1 MDRRRELKRLIV
13 FLAFAFGITW
23 VVFFAYIFSGN
34 SWNAEGEITP
44 MEQLVCLGMLGPA
57 AAMLLTRYVT
67 REGFAVTGD
76 ASMLLGISFRDKKWI
91 YFVMAMFLPWIY
103 YELGNGL
110 LLLVNQGAFDIGN
123 PSKLGI
129 SDAER
134 GIVFM
139 QPIAAIV
146 SGTIVSFAAF
156 GEEAGWR
163 GYMMPKMVRLWGV
176 KKAVLA
182 GGIIWGMWH
191 WPLTCIGHNFGR
203 DYWGYPFTG
212 LAAVCIM
219 CITMG
224 IILTYVTCRSGSV
237 WPAVIL
243 HAVNNASPSIIQYYI
258 DYDKMTGWR
267 ADAIGLFFTMMLPMI
282 AVSLFMYRR
291 LCKGLMPAGWQEK

>member
-1 MDRRRELKRLIV
+1 MDRKKESGRLFI
-13 FLAFAFGITW
+13 FLALAFGITW
-23 VVFFAYIFSGN
+23 IVFFAYILSGN
-34 SWNAEGEITP
+34 SWNAGGEITP

-67 REGFAVTGD
+67 KEGFAVTGED
-76 ASMLLGISFRDKKWI
+76 SMMLGIRLRNKGWI
-91 YFVMAMFLPWIY
+91 YFLTAMFLPWIY
-103 YELGNGL
+103 YELGNSL
-110 LLLVNQGAFDIGN
+110 LLLVNRSAFDINN
-123 PSKLGI
+123 PAGLGV
-129 SDAER
+129 SEQ

-139 QPIAAIV
+139 QPLAAIV

-163 GYMMPKMVRLWGV
+163 GYMMPKMVRLWGM
-176 KKAVLA
+176 KKAVLI

-212 LAAVCIM
+212 LAAVCVM

-224 IILTYVTCRSGSV
+224 IILTFVTCRSGSI

-243 HAVNNASPSIIQYYI
+243 HAVNNASPSMIQYYI
-258 DYDKMTGWR
+258 NYDKMTGWR

-282 AVSLFMYRR
+282 IVSLFMYRR
-291 LCKGLMPAGWQEK
+291 LCKDLLPVGWQEK

>member
-1 MDRRRELKRLIV
+1 MDRRKELKRLII

-23 VVFFAYIFSGN
+23 TAFFAYILSGN
-34 SWNAEGEITP
+34 SWNAEGAITP

-57 AAMLLTRYVT
+57 GAMLLTRYVT
-67 REGFAVTGD
+67 KEGFTVTGD
-76 ASMLLGISFRDKKWI
+76 SSMLLGISLRDKKWI
-91 YFVMAMFLPWIY
+91 YFVMAMLLPWIY

-110 LLLVNQGAFDIGN
+110 LLLVNQGAFDLGN
-123 PSKLGI
+123 PSKLGL
-129 SDAER
+129 SYEER

-146 SGTIVSFAAF
+146 SGTIVSFAAL

-163 GYMMPKMVRLWGV
+163 GYMMPRMIRLWGV

-182 GGIIWGMWH
+182 GGIIWGIWH

-212 LAAVCIM
+212 LTAVCVM

-224 IILTYVTCRSGSV
+224 IILTYMTYRSGSV

-267 ADAIGLFFTMMLPMI
+267 ADAIGLFFTMMFPMI
-282 AVSLFMYRR
+282 VISLFMYRR
-291 LCKGLMPAGWQEK
+291 LCKGLLPVDWQEK

>member
-1 MDRRRELKRLIV
+1 MDRRKELKRLIV

-23 VVFFAYIFSGN
+23 IVFFAYILSGN
-34 SWNAEGEITP
+34 SWNAEGGIMP

-67 REGFAVTGD
+67 KEGFAVAGD

-91 YFVMAMFLPWIY
+91 YFVMAMLLPWIY

-182 GGIIWGMWH
+182 GGIIWGIWH

-267 ADAIGLFFTMMLPMI
+267 ADTIGLFFTMMLPMI
-282 AVSLFMYRR
+282 VVSLFMYRR
-291 LCKGLMPAGWQEK
+291 LSKGLLPAGWQEK

>member
-1 MDRRRELKRLIV
+1 MVRKKELKRLIV
-13 FLAFAFGITW
+13 YLAFAFGITW
-23 VVFFAYIFSGN
+23 AVFFSYIISGN

-67 REGFAVTGD
+67 KEGFAVKGE
-76 ASMLLGISFRDKKWI
+76 ASMLLGISLRDKKWI

-110 LLLVNQGAFDIGN
+110 LLIVNQGAFDIGN

-182 GGIIWGMWH
+182 GGIIWGIWH

-267 ADAIGLFFTMMLPMI
+267 ADTIGLFFTMMLPMI
-282 AVSLFMYRR
+282 VISLFMYRR
-291 LCKGLMPAGWQEK
+291 LCKGLLPAG

>member
-1 MDRRRELKRLIV
+1 MVRKKELKRLIV
-13 FLAFAFGITW
+13 YLAFAFGITW
-23 VVFFAYIFSGN
+23 AVFFSYIISGN

-67 REGFAVTGD
+67 KEGFAVKGE
-76 ASMLLGISFRDKKWI
+76 ASMLLGISLRDKKWI

-110 LLLVNQGAFDIGN
+110 LLIVNQGAFDISN

-139 QPIAAIV
+139 QPIAAIA

-212 LAAVCIM
+212 LAAVCVM

-224 IILTYVTCRSGSV
+224 IILTYVTFRSGSV

-267 ADAIGLFFTMMLPMI
+267 ADTIGLFFTMMLPMI
-282 AVSLFMYRR
+282 VISLFMYRR